1 MTEVSSDFVRK
12 PQPFCPGHSARPYMK
27 YNLITTDFVFFRRA
41 WGGGGGSGGEGGFA
55 TWNILKVFTE

>member
-27 YNLITTDFVFFRRA
+27 YNLITTDFVFYRRA
-41 WGGGGGSGGEGGFA
+41 GGGVGEREGLQPGTF
-55 TWNILKVFTE
+55 